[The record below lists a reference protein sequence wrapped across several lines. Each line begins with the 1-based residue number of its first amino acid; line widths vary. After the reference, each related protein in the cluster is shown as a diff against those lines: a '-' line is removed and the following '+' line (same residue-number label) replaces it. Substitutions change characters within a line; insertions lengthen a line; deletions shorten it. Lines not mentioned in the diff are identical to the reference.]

1 MSGRSVLG
9 LFKEV
14 DEAVDAA
21 DKLKENGMDDFEV
34 LTGSPYPEGAFG

>member
-14 DEAVDAA
+14 DEAVEAA
-21 DKLKENGMDDFEV
+21 DKLKENGIPQV
-34 LTGSPYPEGAFG
+34 LPLMKITIEI